1 MKQKANDVKSNAF
14 NLDSKT
20 YRPQT
25 RGYIKQET
33 EDSKEPLTRALYS
46 PVKIEPPPL
55 EMSKHK
61 SNLST
66 GIINRQYVHVR
77 GITLPDAYS
86 EPNNFDSRNHYC
98 KVCDME
104 YKHSKLQTIAH
115 LRDIHHTEPPSPH
128 GLIPDT
134 NDPDN
139 YCAGCDKAFSARKT
153 YVRHLVSAHLDK
165 MPELY
170 QGIDRKNPS
179 KEDMRCQRYCADFQK
194 SFLLKQSHQIHMD
207 KIHGIKVL
215 EHLTNSEGPDVDN
228 PNNHYTSC
236 DKTYSF
242 YSRFRRHLVYLHNLP
257 VPRKYMMIN
266 DVVPVFDRSKK
277 YCNVCNRVYKSLQ
290 SY

>member
-55 EMSKHK
+55 ETSKHK
-61 SNLST
+61 STSAHRMSHPKYSREPRASEHIKPMIDILNLYCD
-66 GIINRQYVHVR
+66 IFHVH

-194 SFLLKQSHQIHMD
+194 LFLLK
-207 KIHGIKVL
+207 
-215 EHLTNSEGPDVDN
+215 
-228 PNNHYTSC
+228 
-236 DKTYSF
+236 
-242 YSRFRRHLVYLHNLP
+242 
-257 VPRKYMMIN
+257 
-266 DVVPVFDRSKK
+266 
-277 YCNVCNRVYKSLQ
+277 
-290 SY
+290 